1 MGMLPHLD
9 EGRQEG
15 IIQAAMHV
23 DGEYGSQ
30 PAGALTQPQWR
41 PRPAVYRLCPLLSA
55 AIRQMLQ
62 LLPTAAQQA
71 CNTMLGMLCTE

>member
-1 MGMLPHLD
+1 MGMLLHLN

-15 IIQAAMHV
+15 SIWAAMHV
-23 DGEYGSQ
+23 DREHGSQ
-30 PAGALTQPQWR
+30 PAGELIQPQWR

-71 CNTMLGMLCTE
+71 CTTMLGMLCRE